1 MRLRG
6 TFGATVSVATR
17 ATSDTLFDGAVKLA
31 QPARGL
37 GYRVNVDAILLGR
50 FAAEGATAGHRA
62 KAAWDLGAGVGAV
75 SLSLLHAAAVETA
88 VLVERDPDAAALA
101 VENLAANDW
110 TARGRVITADV
121 ATLDDDGVA
130 DLVVCNPPYTP
141 PGRGRAG
148 SVPARHAARAGELGL
163 FVAAARRVLARR
175 GRVCFVYPAP
185 ELVTLLATFRDHGL
199 EAKRLRFVHA
209 RPDLAARV
217 VLVEAK
223 AAKAG
228 GLVVLPPWFDVA

>member
-1 MRLRG
+1 MSL
-6 TFGATVSVATR
+6 ATE
-17 ATSDTLFDGAVKLA
+17 ATSDTLFEGAVKLA
-31 QPARGL
+31 QPARGS
-37 GYRVNVDAILLGR
+37 GYRVNVDALLLGR
-50 FAAEGATAGHRA
+50 FAAEGASAGRRA
-62 KAAWDLGAGVGAV
+62 TSAWDLGAGVGAV
-75 SLSLLHAAAVETA
+75 ALSLLHASAADSV
-88 VLVERDPDAAALA
+88 VLVERDPEAASLA
-101 VENLAANDW
+101 VANLAANGW
-110 TARGRVITADV
+110 AARGRVLHADV
-121 ATLDDDGVA
+121 ATLEESGVA

-185 ELVTLLATFRDHGL
+185 ELVTLLSTFRDHGL

-209 RPDLAARV
+209 RPHLASRV
-217 VLVEAK
+217 ALVEAK

-228 GLVVLPPWFDVA
+228 GLVVLPPWFD